1 MAELEETADLED
13 AAARRYEEALS
24 RHGVRDLQPTC
35 RDLLRRLKAE
45 DERAYD
51 EGVARYRE
59 TLLPTVASG
68 EADPVGAWIDYG
80 AWLCEKLGEGRCV
93 AVDESGRA
101 ESLEPGPGGPWIGGD
116 HASADRGDTASED
129 GSGGR
134 LVLFLPSSTAEP
146 AVPIA
151 VPSKPSDPQR
161 VTAEL
166 LCP

>member
-35 RDLLRRLKAE
+35 RELLRRLKAE
-45 DERAYD
+45 DERAYE

-59 TLLPTVASG
+59 TLLPTVAAG
-68 EADPVGAWIDYG
+68 EVDPVGAWIDYG
-80 AWLCEKLGEGRCV
+80 AWLCGKLGEGRCV

-101 ESLEPGPGGPWIGGD
+101 ESLEPGPGGSWSGGD
-116 HASADRGDTASED
+116 RVAADDDEVASED

-134 LVLFLPSSTAEP
+134 LVLFLPSNTGRQAI
-146 AVPIA
+146 PIA
-151 VPSKPSDPQR
+151 VPLEPSEPQR

>member
-1 MAELEETADLED
+1 MDDVED

-35 RDLLRRLKAE
+35 RELLRRLKAE
-45 DERAYD
+45 DERAYE

-59 TLLPTVASG
+59 TLLPTVAAG
-68 EADPVGAWIDYG
+68 EVDPVGAWIDYG
-80 AWLCEKLGEGRCV
+80 VWLCGRLGEGRCV

-101 ESLEPGPGGPWIGGD
+101 ESVDPAADDGGE
-116 HASADRGDTASED
+116 AASED

-134 LVLFLPSSTAEP
+134 LVLFLPSNTGRQAI
-146 AVPIA
+146 PIA
-151 VPSKPSDPQR
+151 VPREPSEPQR

>member
-1 MAELEETADLED
+1 MADLEETADLEE
-13 AAARRYEEALS
+13 AAARRYQEALA

-45 DERAYD
+45 DERAYE

-59 TLLPTVASG
+59 TLLPTVAAG
-68 EADPVGAWIDYG
+68 EVDPVGAWVEYG
-80 AWLCEKLGEGRCV
+80 AWLCGKLGEGRCV

-101 ESLEPGPGGPWIGGD
+101 ESLDPAADGGG
-116 HASADRGDTASED
+116 ASEAGGDTASED
-129 GSGGR
+129 ATGGR
-134 LVLFLPSSTAEP
+134 LVLFLPSNTGRQAI
-146 AVPIA
+146 AIA
-151 VPSKPSDPQR
+151 VPREPSEPQR